1 MKYSIGFRNG
11 VLKKVLPPESRPVKE
26 IALDNGLS
34 EQTIRNWMQQLKNG
48 TLELM
53 SRETSPGQRSASEKM
68 RLLLE
73 SKQVSND
80 SMGQWLREHGL
91 HSEHLPLWE
100 QEMLDVVSDKADK
113 RKEHNA
119 ELLKENKQLK
129 KELARKEK
137 ALAEMAALLILKKKA
152 DEIWGDK
159 GDD

>member
-11 VLKKVLPPESRPVKE
+11 VLRKVLPPENRSIKE

-34 EQTIRNWMQQLKNG
+34 EQTIRNWMQQLKSG
-48 TLELM
+48 TLELTTG
-53 SRETSPGQRSASEKM
+53 ETSPSQRSASEKM

-73 SKQVSND
+73 SKQVSED

-100 QEMLDVVSDKADK
+100 QEMLDVVSDKSDK
-113 RKEHNA
+113 RKEQNA
-119 ELLKENKQLK
+119 ELVKENKRLK

-137 ALAEMAALLILKKKA
+137 ALAEMAALLTLKKKA

-159 GDD
+159 EED